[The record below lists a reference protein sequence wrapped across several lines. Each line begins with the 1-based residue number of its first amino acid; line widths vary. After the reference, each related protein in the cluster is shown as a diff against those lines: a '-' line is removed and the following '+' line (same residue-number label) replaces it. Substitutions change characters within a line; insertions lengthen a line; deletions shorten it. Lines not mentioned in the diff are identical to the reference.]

1 MQKVLTP
8 REKGAVANARQD
20 ERTGSSWR
28 HIAHV
33 DQTELDCDLRYAKA
47 LYEFHIEHKSGKAW
61 RDHRDAV
68 KSLRKGARLLKKS
81 LAAGSV
87 RRTLPLNLR
96 ALDDKFLDDLISWAK
111 NELVPKELSQLDR
124 EMEPYVRDAVGLGRV
139 SAVEFMVGEH
149 LPRIFTKHLRQRVA
163 TALDGPYVGFAL
175 DVLAEWGVTGRNG
188 LPLSPESVVRALM
201 LAQGSGTRRMG
212 KAD

>member
-1 MQKVLTP
+1 M
-8 REKGAVANARQD
+8 RYEKGFYQ
-20 ERTGSSWR
+20 
-28 HIAHV
+28 
-33 DQTELDCDLRYAKA
+33 
-47 LYEFHIEHKSGKAW
+47 FHIEHKSGKAW
-61 RDHRDAV
+61 GDHCDAV
-68 KSLRKGARLLKKS
+68 KSLRRGAQLLKKS
-81 LAAGSV
+81 LAAESV
-87 RRTLPLNLR
+87 RRTLPRNLR

-139 SAVEFMVGEH
+139 SAIEFMAGER
-149 LPRIFTKHLRQRVA
+149 LPRIFTKHLRLPVT
-163 TALDGPYVGFAL
+163 TALDGPYVVFAL